1 MSGVSCVMP
10 RIYPEAVP
18 MTTMRALSLTSRGV
32 EVVRVAVPRLM
43 RPDDVRVRA
52 SIVGLCR
59 TDLLIA
65 DGKLPAHR
73 PLVLGHEFAGLVDAV
88 GPEAE
93 GVRVGDRVA
102 VNPVFGCGK
111 CPVCFGGDEIN
122 CPDRT
127 MLGHDRDGALA
138 EFVVV
143 PAANLYRVPDSV
155 PDPVAAYAEPV
166 AAALAA
172 LNAGIAP
179 HQSVCVVGGN
189 RFAVLLERV
198 LKATGIPNVTGYTP
212 GHHLPIPANEFDF
225 VIETGQVEQMMASM
239 FRAAKPG
246 GTVVLKSRVPGSLNV
261 DFQVAVRK
269 QLTIKNV
276 NYGSFRRAM
285 ALLAEGRLE
294 LETLLGPVFAVADW
308 PAAFDAART
317 ERAKVFIQPWHHTA
331 AVR

>member
-1 MSGVSCVMP
+1 
-10 RIYPEAVP
+10 

-52 SIVGLCR
+52 AVVGLCR

-73 PLVLGHEFAGLVDAV
+73 PLVLGHEFCGVVEAV

-93 GVRVGDRVA
+93 GVTVGDRVA

-111 CPVCFGGDEIN
+111 CAVCFGDDEIN

-143 PAANLYRVPDSV
+143 PAANLYRIPDAVPDA
-155 PDPVAAYAEPV
+155 VAAYAEPV
-166 AAALAA
+166 AAALAV

-179 HQSVCVVGGN
+179 HQSVCVIGGN
-189 RFAVLLERV
+189 RFALLLDRV
-198 LKATGIPNVTGYTP
+198 LSASGMSNVTAYTP
-212 GHHLPIPANEFDF
+212 GHHLPIPADEFDF
-225 VIETGQVEQMMASM
+225 VVETGQVGRLMGSL

-246 GTVVLKSRVPGSLNV
+246 GTVVLKSRVPG
-261 DFQVAVRK
+261 AV
-269 QLTIKNV
+269 
-276 NYGSFRRAM
+276 
-285 ALLAEGRLE
+285 
-294 LETLLGPVFAVADW
+294 
-308 PAAFDAART
+308 
-317 ERAKVFIQPWHHTA
+317 
-331 AVR
+331 